1 LQSESITFEQYKI
14 KHQQMN
20 RQITYPLEFEFKIMA
35 LSPQFY
41 VRDASGQEIAY
52 VKQKLF
58 KLKEDISVF
67 ADESQSSILYK
78 IKASQWID
86 WSASYMFTDASGKN
100 LGKMGRKGARSLWKA
115 TYEIF
120 DDHDAFEFK
129 IEEDNA
135 FVKIMDGLFSEVP
148 ILGFFTGYV
157 FNPKYNIY
165 RTDGTKI
172 AEFTKEASFL
182 GKKFKLH
189 QHGNF
194 DIQEEERIILSLIMM
209 VFLERSRG

>member
-1 LQSESITFEQYKI
+1 
-14 KHQQMN
+14 MN
-20 RQITYPLEFEFKIMA
+20 KQITYPLEFEFKVLA

-41 VRDASGQEIAY
+41 VRDANGQDIAY

-67 ADESQSSILYK
+67 ENEKQNSIIYK
-78 IKASQWID
+78 IKASQWLD
-86 WSASYMFTDASGKN
+86 WSASYLFTDATGKN
-100 LGKMGRKGARSLWKA
+100 VGKMGRKGARSLWKA

-120 DDHDAFEFK
+120 DDRESIEFK

-135 FVKIMDGLFSEVP
+135 IIKVLDGVFSGVP
-148 ILGFFTGYV
+148 ILSFFSGYI
-157 FNPKYNIY
+157 FNPKYNIF

-172 AEFTKEASFL
+172 AEFTKEASLL

-189 QHGNF
+189 QSGNF
-194 DIQEEERIILSLIMM
+194 DIQEEERIILSLMMM
-209 VFLERSRG
+209 VFLEKDRG

>member
-1 LQSESITFEQYKI
+1 
-14 KHQQMN
+14 MN

-67 ADESQSSILYK
+67 ENESQTNILYK

-86 WSASYMFTDASGKN
+86 WSASYVFTDAAGKN

-115 TYEIF
+115 TYEVF
-120 DDHDAFEFK
+120 DEHEALEFK

-148 ILGFFTGYV
+148 ILGLFTGYI

-165 RTDGTKI
+165 RTDGTKV
-172 AEFTKEASFL
+172 AEFTKEASLL

-194 DIQEEERIILSLIMM
+194 DIQEEERIILSLMMM

>member
-1 LQSESITFEQYKI
+1 
-14 KHQQMN
+14 MN
-20 RQITYPLEFEFKIMA
+20 RQITYPLEFEFKVLA

-41 VRDASGQEIAY
+41 VRDAKGQEIAY

-67 ADESQSSILYK
+67 ENDKQNSIIYK

-86 WSASYMFTDASGKN
+86 WSASYMFTDVIGKS

-120 DDHDAFEFK
+120 DDHEALEFK
-129 IEEDNA
+129 IEEDSA
-135 FVKIMDGLFSEVP
+135 FVKIIDGLFSEIPV
-148 ILGFFTGYV
+148 LGFFTGYV

-189 QHGNF
+189 QQGNF
-194 DIQEEERIILSLIMM
+194 DIQEEERIILSLMMM